1 MPELEIPLNKLRTK
15 VCLIYRGV
23 VDPARVSYEIS
34 QEYKNFID
42 KYKLGEIKESVLAE
56 ITQMPTSLFSK
67 NSFLAFARRYY
78 NDGEIIN
85 YVIKPFMES
94 VEHITAV
101 SDGGTNNSSNIIM
114 LCRKCNNDRGSYPYT
129 EHLAIHPEMIAN
141 AEWQIKFYADK
152 ILSGEIPET
161 LDTYPIEVAKT
172 LHRNSS
178 GLMNYD
184 VDYYIDAL
192 SKRHNEVNSQP
203 SIVL

>member
-1 MPELEIPLNKLRTK
+1 
-15 VCLIYRGV
+15 
-23 VDPARVSYEIS
+23 
-34 QEYKNFID
+34 
-42 KYKLGEIKESVLAE
+42 
-56 ITQMPTSLFSK
+56 MPTSLFSK

-192 SKRHNEVNSQP
+192 SKRHNEVNS
-203 SIVL
+203 